1 MEDYDSY
8 LFIPI
13 CFCFRC
19 FRKRKKDQPLSLFFF
34 SSVSVV
40 MIECEFLLYFW
51 CIYER
56 RERDGGREGEREG
69 EFLVRNKNK
78 GLSSLS
84 GSPCVSDQED
94 PVHTQTSSYSSSSS
108 SHTLYTSI
116 YIYIYSIYL
125 LDTQIRK
132 RIDFFF
138 SPSLSSSHCIRRE

>member
-1 MEDYDSY
+1 
-8 LFIPI
+8 
-13 CFCFRC
+13 
-19 FRKRKKDQPLSLFFF
+19 
-34 SSVSVV
+34 

-116 YIYIYSIYL
+116 YIFFIAYISFIH
-125 LDTQIRK
+125 RSEK
-132 RIDFFF
+132 
-138 SPSLSSSHCIRRE
+138 E